1 VHIIGDLH
9 QPLHAGNG
17 IERGGNDVKLKFF
30 RKDSNLHRV
39 WDSGLINKQQWSYT
53 EWTRIL
59 SRKISGQQAKEWMVV
74 DPKVWIAE
82 CAQRLSE
89 NISTSLPKILA
100 GPIVRRANAQQVFLA
115 DN

>member
-1 VHIIGDLH
+1 
-9 QPLHAGNG
+9 
-17 IERGGNDVKLKFF
+17 
-30 RKDSNLHRV
+30 
-39 WDSGLINKQQWSYT
+39 
-53 EWTRIL
+53 
-59 SRKISGQQAKEWMVV
+59 MVV

-100 GPIVRRANAQQVFLA
+100 GPIVRRANAPQVFLA